1 MCQIRIILV
10 IGMTQ
15 LVVPQAAVPSLEVAV
30 ESLSL
35 ANDQDKGPNMITLA
49 NAQAVTDVLDEALAL
64 ADVVKNNMERVLA
77 LRSKYLA
84 SLKWILID
92 PHSDSESPSAPVP
105 LLVMMPTTKRSRSSA
120 KLFLK
125 METKVR
131 FNLVL
136 REIRRINNDEV
147 EAGRCVMTEEQV
159 QEKEDGY
166 SDFP

>member
-49 NAQAVTDVLDEALAL
+49 NAQAVVKASTTQKLDVPSETIVNNKCLPTNKFTDVLDEALAL

-131 FNLVL
+131 FSIPLV
-136 REIRRINNDEV
+136 R
-147 EAGRCVMTEEQV
+147 
-159 QEKEDGY
+159 
-166 SDFP
+166 